1 MQTLIERYNSLK
13 KDYKN
18 VYQRKIFESMESS
31 HRIVGIVGGRG
42 VGKTTYLLNYLNIN
56 YKDSSRALY
65 VSADDVYFS
74 NNKLLELAK
83 QFVDE
88 YDGKILCIDEIHRY
102 PNWPQELKNIY
113 DKYAN
118 LKIIFSGSS
127 AVDLIK
133 QKYDLS
139 RRAILRTLPGFSFRE
154 YLEFTLNVKLPILTL
169 DQLVGKR
176 ISSISKITDIKKL
189 LGLFKDYQR
198 IGYYPLFKNFSN
210 NEDFFEAMNGVIDK
224 VINID
229 IASYYS
235 LKTETLPIFKKILYF
250 VFTSKPGSIN
260 INKLSGS
267 LGKSF
272 PDTSRYIEMTRE
284 SGLVRYLLNDK
295 SGHALIRNAEKV
307 YLDNTNLAYALSYRI
322 GKEVDLGSLREL
334 FVINQLESAG
344 YKVFYSSAGDIFVGA
359 KKKIL
364 GKKDYIFEIGG
375 AGKDASQIKNEKN
388 AFVAADDILFG
399 DIKKVPL
406 YLFGFLY

>member
-1 MQTLIERYNSLK
+1 MQSLIERYNTLK
-13 KDYKN
+13 KEYKN
-18 VYQRKIFESMESS
+18 IYQRNIFSELESS
-31 HRIVGIVGGRG
+31 HRIVGIVGSRG
-42 VGKTTYLLNYLNIN
+42 VGKTTYLLNYLNLK
-56 YKDSSRALY
+56 YKNSSRALY

-74 NNKLLELAK
+74 NNTLIELAR
-83 QFVDE
+83 QFVNE
-88 YDGKILCIDEIHRY
+88 YDGEILCIDEIHRY
-102 PNWPQELKNIY
+102 PNWAQELKNIY
-113 DKYAN
+113 DKYSS

-139 RRAILRTLPGFSFRE
+139 RRAVLKILPGFSFRE
-154 YLEFTLNVKLPILTL
+154 YLEFTTGKKLPILTL
-169 DQLVGKR
+169 KQLVNKR
-176 ISSISKITDIKKL
+176 ISPAEEITDTKKL

-198 IGYYPLFKNFSN
+198 VGYYPIFKNFSN
-210 NEDFFEAMNGVIDK
+210 KEDFYEALNGVIDK

-229 IASYYS
+229 ISSYYS
-235 LKTETLPIFKKILYF
+235 LKTETLPVFKKILYF

-260 INKLSGS
+260 VNKLSGS

-307 YLDNTNLAYALSYRI
+307 YLDNTNLAHALSYRI
-322 GKEVDLGSLREL
+322 GKPVESGSSREI

-344 YKVFYSSAGDIFVGA
+344 YKVCYSSQGDISVGA
-359 KKKIL
+359 LKKIF
-364 GKKDYIFEIGG
+364 GKNEYVFEIGG
-375 AGKDASQIKNEKN
+375 ASKDFSQIKGAKN
-388 AFVAADDILFG
+388 DYIVADDILFG
-399 DIKKVPL
+399 DARKIPL